1 MNLRRCCILILTLA
15 FSGSLAVLAAEI
27 GNPYQAIVTRN
38 MFGLV
43 PIPTGPPPNAT
54 PDVALPKITPNGI
67 MTLFGKLQVLFKVSK
82 PGQAAGKED
91 SYVMS
96 EGDRQDDIEVEK
108 IDEPSATITFNN
120 HGTIQELALVPGKAT
135 GGGAVPALPGMP
147 GHPPGLVPRIG
158 LPSGGAAPGVAFGQ
172 RSSVHNGS
180 VNPGAANPMAG
191 GLPGSGMSSSSN
203 GSKTQAPLTPEEQ
216 VIMIEANRMVTQDA
230 VNQGEMPPLPP
241 TVMTPADAT
250 GIGGGPLVAPPP
262 SPPGSGQ

>member
-15 FSGSLAVLAAEI
+15 FSGSLAVLAAET

-82 PGQAAGKED
+82 SGQAAGKED

-96 EGDRQDDIEVEK
+96 EGDRQDDIKVEK

-120 HGTIQELALVPGKAT
+120 HGTIQELALVPGKAS
-135 GGGAVPALPGMP
+135 GGGPVPGLPGMP
-147 GHPPGLVPRIG
+147 GHPPGLVPRVP
-158 LPSGGAAPGVAFGQ
+158 LPPGGGASFRRQGGGGPDVANPPGGGGIPSFG
-172 RSSVHNGS
+172 SASGS
-180 VNPGAANPMAG
+180 AANSAAKSP
-191 GLPGSGMSSSSN
+191 PI
-203 GSKTQAPLTPEEQ
+203 TPEEQ
-216 VIMIEANRMVTQDA
+216 VLMIEAQRMKALQEGDPMAKLLPITPMTSQVT
-230 VNQGEMPPLPP
+230 GE
-241 TVMTPADAT
+241 
-250 GIGGGPLVAPPP
+250 GGGET
-262 SPPGSGQ
+262 GGQPANP